1 MLVLIDTKFEM
12 PVLLP
17 GLVARRALVEQL
29 DRVMDRR
36 LALISAPAGFGKTT
50 LIAQWCQSAR
60 LRGIDIAW
68 LSLGGRENEPGRLI
82 DYIIGALGKVSPEIV
97 ASLAAIVAASPYLP
111 TDVIVT
117 RLVNGIAAW
126 RRDLVLVIDDVH
138 FLADPEISA
147 ILDALLSYAPANF
160 RMLLAIRGAVPVKVA
175 TLRMR
180 DLVVRLDEASLRF
193 TLDEAMAFLNECRS
207 LGLTEPGILTLHNRT
222 EGWIAG
228 LQLASLALPET
239 ADRSRFLQRFSSA
252 TGDIAAFLLQDV
264 ISHLSATVLDFLLR
278 TSILDW
284 FDGNLAEA
292 VSGQAD
298 AATRLADIETAN
310 LFLVPLNPD
319 KTLFRDHHLFAELLR
334 TLLRQRQAQDVAR
347 LHLLAARRRHWCRTA
362 ACR

>member
-36 LALISAPAGFGKTT
+36 LALISAPAGFGKNT

-68 LSLGGRENEPGRLI
+68 LSLGERDNEPGRLI
-82 DYIIGALGKVSPEIV
+82 DYIIGAPGKVSPEIV
-97 ASLAAIVAASPYLP
+97 ASLAAIVAASPNLP

-160 RMLLAIRGAVPVKVA
+160 RMLLATRGTVPLKVA

-180 DLVVRLDEASLRF
+180 DLVVRLDEASLLF
-193 TLDEAMAFLNECRS
+193 TLDEATAFLNGCRS
-207 LGLTEPGILTLHNRT
+207 LGLTEPDILTLHNRT

-239 ADRSRFLQRFSSA
+239 ADRSRFLQRFSGA

-284 FDGNLAEA
+284 FDCDLAEA